1 MSRWSPPPV
10 NDDLGGPL
18 PNIGKLPATKA
29 KRARI
34 IKAAKRHFAKHG
46 FENARMQD
54 LAKNLR
60 ISKGSIFQHFGSKDR
75 LFLETLKSTELF
87 QQKYLDAPAEV
98 VSKGFYATL
107 RYWFEWVESLSEEDW
122 VDFRLQIIG
131 IYATNLRVKREISR
145 FLRTEDPAG
154 VLDFIHFGIERGQ
167 IRTDIEPLL
176 LAKTL
181 NIMADGFLDAR
192 FAVECDTGLIRTN
205 GKPVESIGD
214 LRDQY
219 LELIR
224 GAMGMHQSSN

>member
-1 MSRWSPPPV
+1 MSKESLEPIT
-10 NDDLGGPL
+10 DDLGAPL
-18 PNIGKLPATKA
+18 PKVGMRSPAKA

-34 IKAAKRHFAKHG
+34 IQAAKRHFAKHG
-46 FENARMQD
+46 YDEARMQD
-54 LAKNLR
+54 LAKDLG
-60 ISKGSIFQHFGSKDR
+60 ISKASIFQHFGSKSR
-75 LFLETLKSTELF
+75 LFLEALKSTVLF
-87 QQKYLDAPAEV
+87 NQKYLDAPAEV
-98 VSKGFYATL
+98 VNKGFYATL

-131 IYATNLRVKREISR
+131 IYATNLRVKREISS

-154 VLDFIHFGIERGQ
+154 VLDFIRFGIERGQ

-192 FAVECDTGLIRTN
+192 FAEECDAGLIRTN
-205 GKPVESIGD
+205 GEPVGSVCG

-224 GAMGMHQSSN
+224 GAMGKR